1 MLSVYTPIR
10 PVATRMM
17 SSAWYEWRLFV
28 AAKIILVSPEQV
40 LPYMTLFTCCL
51 NRPLLSSAILC

>member
-51 NRPLLSSAILC
+51 NRPF